1 MLRILFRIWNQE
13 IIPKLNVFLQKN
25 DLTVAEAKAVLNTD
39 GTEGSDGDVSAV
51 QSRLEEQ
58 QNEIQE
64 LKKTLAEQR
73 EEAEKQTQRAGDLGN
88 QLEEKVSA
96 ATASHVN
103 SQGGPIAISFILE
116 SWEIY

>member
-1 MLRILFRIWNQE
+1 MGHWLNGLNGEYHGNDFFCLRSRISE
-13 IIPKLNVFLQKN
+13 LDALYLNVFLQKN

-39 GTEGSDGDVSAV
+39 GTEGSDRDVSAV

-73 EEAEKQTQRAGDLGN
+73 EEAEKQKQRADDLGN

-96 ATASHVN
+96 AAASHVN
-103 SQGGPIAISFILE
+103 S
-116 SWEIY
+116 